1 MVLFLAPKLFGATGR
16 IRKTLDVNVS
26 FLKDIFTI
34 EQITQSPCPATINYA
49 VSYEQIL
56 RQTHIS
62 HTTIYVGN
70 LPHFIKEHELA
81 PFFQQFG
88 YVLDIRLQGER
99 GFAFVK

>member
-1 MVLFLAPKLFGATGR
+1 MSAHFKHKHACTAPFIDILPQAT
-16 IRKTLDVNVS
+16 VNHA
-26 FLKDIFTI
+26 L
-34 EQITQSPCPATINYA
+34 
-49 VSYEQIL
+49 SYEQIL

-70 LPHFIKEHELA
+70 LPHYIKEHELA